1 MTFDEQ
7 AATLDRNGVV
17 ELLKF
22 NQQLVARVDALT
34 RQVEW
39 FKQQVFGSKSERR
52 LPAPDGSQPSLGE
65 WVQGEPHTDPSTI
78 TIAEHRRRR
87 GTEPRDEGVD
97 ESGLRFDETVP
108 VEEIRIPSPA
118 PAADDEVVSVKTTYK
133 LAQRP
138 ASYVIIRYV
147 REVVK
152 KREDGKLS
160 CPPAPPSVL
169 GKSFADVSLLAGLL
183 IDKFRYHLPLYRQH
197 QRLEAAGIHL
207 ARSTLTGLV
216 HRTADLLQPIYAA
229 QLASVLKSRVLTMDE
244 TPIKAGRKG
253 DGGMKTAYFWP
264 VYGDKDE
271 VVFPFSP
278 SRAAAMVR
286 DVLGEYCGVLISDG
300 YQAYERFAEQTEK
313 VVHAQCWSHTR
324 RPGSSRPPS
333 KRKLIEADSVPTGNM
348 NGEQASG

>member
-17 ELLKF
+17 ELLVT
-22 NQQLVARVDALT
+22 NQELTARVDTLT

-52 LPAPDGSQPSLGE
+52 SPVPDGHQPSLGE
-65 WVQGEPHTDPSTI
+65 WVQADAQPDEATV

-87 GTEPRDEGVD
+87 GTEPSDEGVD
-97 ESGLRFDETVP
+97 EGGLRFDESVP
-108 VEEIRIPSPA
+108 IEEIHIPSPT

-138 ASYVIIRYV
+138 ASYVILKYM

-152 KREDGKLS
+152 KREDGTLS
-160 CPPAPPSVL
+160 CPPAPSTVL
-169 GKSFADVSLLAGLL
+169 GKSFADVSLLAGVL

-197 QRLEAAGIHL
+197 QRMDAAGIHL

-253 DGGMKTAYFWP
+253 HGGMKTAYF
-264 VYGDKDE
+264 
-271 VVFPFSP
+271 
-278 SRAAAMVR
+278 
-286 DVLGEYCGVLISDG
+286 
-300 YQAYERFAEQTEK
+300 
-313 VVHAQCWSHTR
+313 
-324 RPGSSRPPS
+324 
-333 KRKLIEADSVPTGNM
+333 
-348 NGEQASG
+348 